1 MNVDAIRGLPA
12 AVGIGILAGV
22 VAAIVWMLV
31 ATQIAIVPDGMDY
44 PANWTMLTSMAQVD
58 WLRENMV
65 VLSGFA
71 ALEYMVT
78 HFSKYASNLYRFFGE
93 SVFSALCA
101 SVLYWYIRRDRP

>member
-31 ATQIAIVPDGMDY
+31 ATQIAIVPDGTDY

-58 WLRENMV
+58 WLRENMI

-71 ALEYMVT
+71 ALEYMVK
-78 HFSKYASNLYRFFGE
+78 HFSKYASNLYLFFGE
-93 SVFSALCA
+93 SLFSALCA